1 MSTSPLFKNE
11 FPFSFSRLISIS
23 GEDCPPLRR
32 RTLGHTGAMSA
43 PDADAVAGVLPGG
56 KVELRTGPSAHG
68 GRRLFVRAP
77 IKAGDEILSLNPYAA
92 VLNDANL
99 TTRCDHTFGTSEGS
113 LLRCARSKVARYGSR
128 EAQAAA
134 WKRGYKEEC
143 ASLVKCAPRVPPPT
157 VRLAARILWRRA
169 REGRSRDGGSTDDDD
184 EMLEDGVKA
193 ATALGLGDGFDA
205 LDALDANWDA
215 LPDAR
220 KAQLAHAATL
230 TSAFF
235 AGTLKGGV
243 GASIDDTATG
253 PDPRDI
259 ARLLGKISCN
269 AHTVCDEE
277 LNPVGVAVYPAAA
290 MVNHADSPSAA
301 QSFKGRRITLR
312 ATRDLKPGDEVTMAY
327 VELLATRQK
336 RRAALWRGYRF
347 DLDGGNMDTYCPHL
361 SEIDPA
367 TAMKGTTRTRL
378 PGGAVLVDHGEGS
391 DAPPWRTGAADPYLC
406 AVAASD
412 ANSSAGVL
420 HGGLEVITRAPSV
433 DVDELTDDEVTESPV
448 DYSGGLGGLR
458 GAGGFGRT
466 WADEAKKN
474 SDAKKNAS
482 VKSSGMRGDKSRFEV
497 HVWGTLGGADR
508 EHTALRVAE
517 CAQLLADAECRLAD
531 PSRDEVTRVTNAL
544 EPLTRAS
551 SLMNGDECACALGPI
566 HLLRVRV
573 LDAMQR
579 SAVAAGD
586 FESARDA
593 AYAVLPAFRL
603 AYPPCHPPLGLHLA
617 LLAKIEAHLV
627 DLPAAVQFARE
638 AISCLNV
645 SHGQNARV
653 VRMMETLLGESEA
666 ELRYDEYNRRSGHQ
680 DATGEGEGYLEAYE

>member
-1 MSTSPLFKNE
+1 
-11 FPFSFSRLISIS
+11 
-23 GEDCPPLRR
+23 
-32 RTLGHTGAMSA
+32 MSA

-235 AGTLKGGV
+235 AGTLKGGA

-253 PDPRDI
+253 PDPRDV

-327 VELLATRQK
+327 VELLATRQE

-361 SEIDPA
+361 SEIEPA

-391 DAPPWRTGAADPYLC
+391 D
-406 AVAASD
+406 VAA
-412 ANSSAGVL
+412 V
-420 HGGLEVITRAPSV
+420 E
-433 DVDELTDDEVTESPV
+433 
-448 DYSGGLGGLR
+448 
-458 GAGGFGRT
+458 
-466 WADEAKKN
+466 
-474 SDAKKNAS
+474 
-482 VKSSGMRGDKSRFEV
+482 
-497 HVWGTLGGADR
+497 
-508 EHTALRVAE
+508 
-517 CAQLLADAECRLAD
+517 
-531 PSRDEVTRVTNAL
+531 
-544 EPLTRAS
+544 
-551 SLMNGDECACALGPI
+551 
-566 HLLRVRV
+566 
-573 LDAMQR
+573 
-579 SAVAAGD
+579 
-586 FESARDA
+586 
-593 AYAVLPAFRL
+593 
-603 AYPPCHPPLGLHLA
+603 
-617 LLAKIEAHLV
+617 
-627 DLPAAVQFARE
+627 
-638 AISCLNV
+638 
-645 SHGQNARV
+645 
-653 VRMMETLLGESEA
+653 
-666 ELRYDEYNRRSGHQ
+666 NRRG
-680 DATGEGEGYLEAYE
+680 

>member
-1 MSTSPLFKNE
+1 
-11 FPFSFSRLISIS
+11 
-23 GEDCPPLRR
+23 
-32 RTLGHTGAMSA
+32 MSA

-205 LDALDANWDA
+205 LDALDASWDA

-327 VELLATRQK
+327 VELLATRQE

-391 DAPPWRTGAADPYLC
+391 ESPPWRTGAADPYLC

-420 HGGLEVITRAPSV
+420 HGGLEVITRAPTV
-433 DVDELTDDEVTESPV
+433 DDDDSDDDEVPEEV
-448 DYSGGLGGLR
+448 DYSGGLGTLR

-466 WADEAKKN
+466 LAPESK
-474 SDAKKNAS
+474 
-482 VKSSGMRGDKSRFEV
+482 KSSSFIKSMHEEKRLYKHLKKSGRGGAYGPCRGDNSRLEV

-508 EHTALRVAE
+508 EHTALFAAE
-517 CAQLLADAECRLAD
+517 CAQLLAKAECCLAD
-531 PSRDEVTRVTNAL
+531 PSLDEVTKVTNAL

-551 SLMNGDECACALGPI
+551 SLMNGGEDACALGPI

-666 ELRYDEYNRRSGHQ
+666 ELQYDEYNRRSGNQ
-680 DATGEGEGYLEAYE
+680 DAAGENEGYLEAYE

>member
-1 MSTSPLFKNE
+1 
-11 FPFSFSRLISIS
+11 
-23 GEDCPPLRR
+23 
-32 RTLGHTGAMSA
+32 MSA

-205 LDALDANWDA
+205 LDALDASWDA

-327 VELLATRQK
+327 VELLATRQE

-391 DAPPWRTGAADPYLC
+391 ESPPWRTGAADPYLC

-420 HGGLEVITRAPSV
+420 HGGLEVITRAPTV
-433 DVDELTDDEVTESPV
+433 DDDDSDDDEVPEEV
-448 DYSGGLGGLR
+448 DYSGGLGTLR

-466 WADEAKKN
+466 LAPESK
-474 SDAKKNAS
+474 
-482 VKSSGMRGDKSRFEV
+482 KSSSFIKSMHEEKRLYEHLKKSGRGGAYGPCRGDNSRLEV

-508 EHTALRVAE
+508 EHTALFAAE
-517 CAQLLADAECRLAD
+517 CAQLLAKAECCLAD
-531 PSRDEVTRVTNAL
+531 PSLDEVTKVTNAL

-551 SLMNGDECACALGPI
+551 SLMNGGEDACALGPI

-666 ELRYDEYNRRSGHQ
+666 ELQYDEYNRRSGNQ
-680 DATGEGEGYLEAYE
+680 DAAGENEGYLEAYE

>member
-1 MSTSPLFKNE
+1 
-11 FPFSFSRLISIS
+11 
-23 GEDCPPLRR
+23 
-32 RTLGHTGAMSA
+32 MSA

-169 REGRSRDGGSTDDDD
+169 REGRSRDGGSTGDDD

-253 PDPRDI
+253 PDPRDV

-327 VELLATRQK
+327 VELLATRQE

-361 SEIDPA
+361 SEIEPA

-391 DAPPWRTGAADPYLC
+391 ESPPWRTGAADPYLC

-420 HGGLEVITRAPSV
+420 HGGLEVITRAPTV
-433 DVDELTDDEVTESPV
+433 DDDDSDDDEVPDDV
-448 DYSGGLGGLR
+448 DYSGGLGTLR

-466 WADEAKKN
+466 LAPESK
-474 SDAKKNAS
+474 
-482 VKSSGMRGDKSRFEV
+482 KSSSFIKSMHDEGRLYKYFKKSGKGGAYGPARGDNSRLEV

-508 EHTALRVAE
+508 EHTALFAAE
-517 CAQLLADAECRLAD
+517 CAQLLAKAECCLAD
-531 PSRDEVTRVTNAL
+531 PSLDEVQRVTNAL
-544 EPLTRAS
+544 QPLTRAS
-551 SLMNGDECACALGPI
+551 SLMNGDECGCALGPI

-666 ELRYDEYNRRSGHQ
+666 ELRYDEYNRRSGNQ
-680 DATGEGEGYLEAYE
+680 DAAGENEGYLEAYE